1 MLEKIIPHLC
11 IIFSLVI
18 LTFLV
23 LQQYNPSMFGKPF
36 FQGMLLLQCVATFV
50 AAAFLI
56 AYRRKS

>member
-1 MLEKIIPHLC
+1 MLEKTIPHVC

-36 FQGMLLLQCVATFV
+36 FQGMLLLHCVATIV
-50 AAAFLI
+50 ASAFLI
-56 AYRRKS
+56 VYKRKS